1 MIRDAQVV
9 LDSANALSAT
19 SNSQNVV
26 DHSSLGNLGI
36 GEPLALLITIGV
48 LGTNTGS
55 FSAALV
61 SADDSA
67 FSVNVQTL
75 VTVNL
80 GVTPAANTKFVGGLP
95 PLDTNLT
102 TNRYYRVVY
111 TLSGTATVTVSA
123 FIEPL
128 NMIQNSNVFYP
139 IGYTVL

>member
-55 FSAALV
+55 FRLRWSAPITSVFGERSNIGDGEVGRHPGSQHQVRWWA
-61 SADDSA
+61 AA
-67 FSVNVQTL
+67 F
-75 VTVNL
+75 
-80 GVTPAANTKFVGGLP
+80 G
-95 PLDTNLT
+95 
-102 TNRYYRVVY
+102 
-111 TLSGTATVTVSA
+111 
-123 FIEPL
+123 
-128 NMIQNSNVFYP
+128 
-139 IGYTVL
+139 